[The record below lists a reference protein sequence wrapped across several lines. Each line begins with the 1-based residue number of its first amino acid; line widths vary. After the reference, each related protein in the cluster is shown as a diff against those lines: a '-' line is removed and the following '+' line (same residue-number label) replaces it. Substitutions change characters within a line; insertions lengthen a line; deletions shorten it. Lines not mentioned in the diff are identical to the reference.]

1 MQIKTDGIVIKQQK
15 INDND
20 RYLTIL
26 TRDNGVIRAYA
37 NSVCG
42 IKSKMCSSTSMLSY
56 SDFIINERKGSYRV
70 SSADLKK
77 AFFNIGNDLVKI
89 SLASYLFE
97 ITSVVAVP
105 DSNCEQL
112 LRLLLNTLHFLELG
126 TVDVLVLKS
135 IFEFRALALCG
146 FAPQIAVCADC
157 SEYETTEPHFSIKSG
172 ELICEN
178 CFEEYP
184 DKNMTKEISQDMLKA
199 MRFIAFAELKDVFKL
214 RVSPQLATSL
224 THITEEY
231 CRYQLERQFDT
242 LNFFYNVI

>member
-42 IKSKMCSSTSMLSY
+42 IKSKMCSSTSLLSY
-56 SDFIINERKGSYRV
+56 SDFIINESKGNYRIT
-70 SSADLKK
+70 SADLKK
-77 AFFNIGNDLVKI
+77 AFFNIGNDLVKV

-97 ITSVVAVP
+97 ITTVVAVP

-112 LRLLLNTLHFLELG
+112 LRLLLNTLHFLEQG
-126 TVDVLVLKS
+126 TVDALVLKS

-146 FAPQIAVCADC
+146 YAPQIAVCAGC
-157 SEYETTEPHFSIKSG
+157 GEYEANNPRFSIKSG
-172 ELICEN
+172 ELICGE
-178 CFEEYP
+178 CLEGYP
-184 DKNMTKEISQDMLKA
+184 DKSMTKEISQETLKA
-199 MRFIAFAELKDVFKL
+199 MRFIVFAELKDVFKL

-224 THITEEY
+224 TQITEEY
-231 CRYQLERQFDT
+231 CRFQLERQFDT